1 MSRQTLSGLVYLPVI
16 RSSVL
21 RARKLRARRAIH
33 SNAEHGGPAV
43 SGFFPSGFHRIFATK
58 PVRSETHKQNSCHWQ
73 PWFYSGL
80 VAHSYFGLSEGPIVK
95 LETRCTRHAEPN
107 ILLETHPRTPV
118 SQNRTRHCRERSPG
132 RERNQVRDTKLFVTS
147 DIWRR
152 TRLLSSKQSR

>member
-1 MSRQTLSGLVYLPVI
+1 MIRRPPRSTLFPYTTLF
-16 RSSVL
+16 RS
-21 RARKLRARRAIH
+21 
-33 SNAEHGGPAV
+33 
-43 SGFFPSGFHRIFATK
+43 
-58 PVRSETHKQNSCHWQ
+58 
-73 PWFYSGL
+73 
-80 VAHSYFGLSEGPIVK
+80 HSYFGLSEGPIVK

>member
-1 MSRQTLSGLVYLPVI
+1 MLNTAAQRFPV
-16 RSSVL
+16 SFQ
-21 RARKLRARRAIH
+21 
-33 SNAEHGGPAV
+33 AV
-43 SGFFPSGFHRIFATK
+43 FIVIFATK

-152 TRLLSSKQSR
+152 TRLLSSKQS